1 MNTQTPTFEQTF
13 SFERLLAAYR
23 RARRGKG
30 GRDEIAHFGWRLE
43 ANLLALREELLSG
56 AYAHGSYRSFVVADS
71 KRREIQAAPF
81 RDRVVHQCVV
91 AALEPVYER
100 RFIYGSYACR
110 KGKGTYA
117 ALARFE
123 RFARASRYA
132 LMMDISKYFA
142 SIDHALLLSLLERSV
157 GDARMMGLCRIIIES
172 SKTTPGVG
180 IPIGNLTSQLFSNIY
195 LNELDQF
202 VKHQLHAR
210 RYVRYMDDFAIL
222 HDDRE
227 YLRDL
232 KDRITD
238 FLSARLRLVAHP
250 HKVRIERIA
259 QGVAFLGYRVFPH
272 HRLLR
277 GSTVRRFVSRVKVA
291 KSAGGGGISEDAIR
305 SWKAWA
311 AGANSRG
318 LLRSLAKRLDEP
330 RLSDF
335 G

>member
-1 MNTQTPTFEQTF
+1 MNEQITFEQAF

-43 ANLLALREELLSG
+43 ANLLSLRAELMSG
-56 AYAHGSYRSFVVADS
+56 AYAHGQYRSFIVADS

-81 RDRVVHQCVV
+81 CDRVVHQALV
-91 AALEPVYER
+91 AALEPLFER
-100 RFIYGSYACR
+100 RFIYDSYACR
-110 KGKGTYA
+110 RGKGTHA

-123 RFARASRYA
+123 RFARVSRYA

-142 SIDHALLLSLLERSV
+142 SIDHEILLSLLERSV
-157 GDARMMGLCRIIIES
+157 HDGRIRVLCRLIIRS
-172 SKTTPGVG
+172 SETAPGVG

-195 LNELDQF
+195 LNELDQHI
-202 VKHQLHAR
+202 KHALHVR
-210 RYVRYMDDFAIL
+210 RYVRYMDDFVLL

-250 HKVRIERIA
+250 HKVRIDA
-259 QGVAFLGYRVFPH
+259 TAAGVAFLGFRIFPH
-272 HRLLR
+272 HLLLR
-277 GSTVRRFVSRVKVA
+277 GSTVRRFVARA
-291 KSAGGGGISEDAIR
+291 KAAKLRSGVSEDTIR

-311 AGANSRG
+311 SGANSHG

-330 RLSDF
+330 RLGDF